1 MARFLALRLVHAIAI
16 VFLVATLTFF
26 LIHMAPGDPIIRRS
40 EALSVPPEVRAQLL
54 ENFGLDRPL
63 AEQYLRY
70 LGNLAT
76 GDLGYSFSENRPVT
90 TAILERI
97 PNTLILAG
105 LGMLLAF
112 GIGVPVGAIQ
122 GWRSGSKTD
131 NALTVTSLVF
141 YSLPVFWLG
150 IMLQLAFGLG
160 LGLFPVSGAIDPV
173 IHDGLSTFGRLWDR
187 IRHLVLPAATLGAV
201 GAGALARFQR
211 SATLETVVQ
220 DFIRTARGKGL
231 TERLILFRHAL
242 RAALLP
248 SITLFGLTFPA
259 LLSGAVL
266 VETVFSWPGIGR
278 LIYDSIVARDYFV
291 VTGTAIV
298 SAIMV
303 VLGNLVADVLYWVA
317 DPRTRPAS

>member
-1 MARFLALRLVHAIAI
+1 MARFLALRLIHAVAI

-26 LIHMAPGDPIIRRS
+26 LIHIAPGDPIITRS
-40 EALSVPPEVRAQLL
+40 EAQSVPPEVRAQLL

-63 AEQYLRY
+63 AEQYFRY

-76 GDLGYSFSENRPVT
+76 GDLGYSFSENRAVT
-90 TAILERI
+90 VAIVERI

-105 LGMLLAF
+105 LGILLAF

-122 GWRSGSKTD
+122 GWRSGSRTD
-131 NALTVTSLVF
+131 NVLTVTSLVL

-150 IMLQLAFGLG
+150 IMLQLVFGLG

-173 IHDGLSTFGRLWDR
+173 IHNGLSTLGQLWDR
-187 IRHLVLPAATLGAV
+187 IRHLVLPALTLGGV

-211 SATLETVVQ
+211 SATLEAVVQ

-231 TERLILFRHAL
+231 AERLILFRHAL

-278 LIYDSIVARDYFV
+278 LIYDSITSRDYFV

-298 SAIMV
+298 SSIMV
-303 VLGNLVADVLYWVA
+303 VLGNLVADVLYRVA

>member
-1 MARFLALRLVHAIAI
+1 
-16 VFLVATLTFF
+16 
-26 LIHMAPGDPIIRRS
+26 
-40 EALSVPPEVRAQLL
+40 
-54 ENFGLDRPL
+54 
-63 AEQYLRY
+63 
-70 LGNLAT
+70 
-76 GDLGYSFSENRPVT
+76 
-90 TAILERI
+90 
-97 PNTLILAG
+97 
-105 LGMLLAF
+105 
-112 GIGVPVGAIQ
+112 
-122 GWRSGSKTD
+122 
-131 NALTVTSLVF
+131 
-141 YSLPVFWLG
+141 
-150 IMLQLAFGLG
+150 MLQLAFGLG

-173 IHDGLSTFGRLWDR
+173 IHDGLSNLGQLWDR

-278 LIYDSIVARDYFV
+278 LIYDSIAARDYFV

-317 DPRTRPAS
+317 DPRTRPAP